1 MIWATVL
8 IWATPRFDRG
18 TPDATV
24 KAMDGQSDIPVAE
37 WLRWQLECGVDE
49 TIGEHPVNRY
59 EIAAAASPP
68 AARAPE
74 PAPSVPASAPSNANT
89 AVAPPSRPAAAP
101 PPLTGESAVH
111 TAAELA
117 GQANTLDDLRSALET
132 FDGCALKHT
141 ATNMVFCDGNPQ
153 ARIVLIGEAPGAEE
167 DRKGLPFVGPSGR
180 LLDRMLKSI
189 ELDREKVLI
198 SNIIYWRPP
207 GNRNPSTSE
216 VAMCMPFVERFL
228 ELVDP
233 EILVALGGPSAKAL
247 LGQTDGIGKLRGRWF
262 SYQTPRLPRPIPA
275 RALFHPAYLL
285 RSPAQKRLAW
295 RDLLAIR
302 EKIQSL

>member
-1 MIWATVL
+1 M
-8 IWATPRFDRG
+8 DRQWE
-18 TPDATV
+18 V
-24 KAMDGQSDIPVAE
+24 PVTE

-59 EIAAAASPP
+59 EIAAVASPP
-68 AARAPE
+68 VARAPE
-74 PAPSVPASAPSNANT
+74 PAPSAPASAPSNASGN
-89 AVAPPSRPAAAP
+89 APSAARSRPAPPP

-117 GQANTLDDLRSALET
+117 GQANTLEDLRSALEA
-132 FDGCALKHT
+132 FDGCALKST

-153 ARIVLIGEAPGAEE
+153 ARVVLIGEAPGAEE

-180 LLDRMLKSI
+180 LLDRMLGSI
-189 ELDREKVLI
+189 DLDREKVLI

-247 LGQTDGIGKLRGRWF
+247 LAQNDGIGKLRGRWF
-262 SYQTPRLPRPIPA
+262 SYQTLRLPRPIPA

>member
-1 MIWATVL
+1 M
-8 IWATPRFDRG
+8 D
-18 TPDATV
+18 PDTKLPIVEA
-24 KAMDGQSDIPVAE
+24 
-37 WLRWQLECGVDE
+37 LRWQLQSGVDE
-49 TIGEHPVNRY
+49 TIGENPVNRY
-59 EIAAAASPP
+59 ERDADRP
-68 AARAPE
+68 ARA
-74 PAPSVPASAPSNANT
+74 A
-89 AVAPPSRPAAAP
+89 PAAAP
-101 PPLTGESAVH
+101 PSPDPAMAPAPAPAPAPPPAAPPPRGGSAVH

-117 GQANTLDDLRSALET
+117 GRAHTLEELRAALLA
-132 FDGCALKHT
+132 FDGCALKST
-141 ATNMVFCDGNPQ
+141 ATNMVFMDGNPR

-167 DRKGLPFVGPSGR
+167 DRQGLPFVGPSGR
-180 LLDRMLKSI
+180 LLDRMLASI
-189 ELDREKVLI
+189 DLDRGKVLI

-216 VAMCMPFVERFL
+216 VAMCMPFVERLL

-233 EILVALGGPSAKAL
+233 ELLIALGGPSASAL
-247 LGQTDGIGKLRGRWF
+247 FGQKTGIGKLRGQWLT
-262 SYQTPRLPRPIPA
+262 YQTPRLSRPIPA

>member
-1 MIWATVL
+1 M
-8 IWATPRFDRG
+8 FDRG

-24 KAMDGQSDIPVAE
+24 RAMDRQSEIPVAE

-59 EIAAAASPP
+59 EIAASASPAVAP
-68 AARAPE
+68 APE
-74 PAPSVPASAPSNANT
+74 PAPPPPANASDSGSASGPNSAPDRGQA
-89 AVAPPSRPAAAP
+89 AASRPAAP
-101 PPLTGESAVH
+101 PRPLPLTSESVVH

-117 GQANTLDDLRSALET
+117 GQAKTLDDLRGALEA
-132 FDGCALKHT
+132 FDGCALKST
-141 ATNMVFCDGNPQ
+141 ATNMVFADGNPQ

-167 DRKGLPFVGPSGR
+167 DRRGLPFVGPSGR
-180 LLDRMLKSI
+180 LLDRMLASI
-189 ELDREKVLI
+189 DLDREKVLI

-216 VAMCMPFVERFL
+216 VAMCLPFVERFL

-233 EILVALGGPSAKAL
+233 DILVALGGPSAKAL
-247 LGQTDGIGKLRGRWF
+247 LGQNDGIGKLRGRWF
-262 SYQTPRLPRPIPA
+262 TYQTPRLPRPIPA
-275 RALFHPAYLL
+275 RAVFHPAYLL